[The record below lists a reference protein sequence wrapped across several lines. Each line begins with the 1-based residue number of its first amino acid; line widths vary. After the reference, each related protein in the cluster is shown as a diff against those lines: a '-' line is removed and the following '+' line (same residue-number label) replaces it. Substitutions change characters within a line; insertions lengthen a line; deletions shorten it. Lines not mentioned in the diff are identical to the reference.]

1 LEVSNFVS
9 WWRLSARANSNLG
22 ELGQMVADMVLEH
35 GVQLI
40 RVGPGSASMILSAR
54 ADNLTQAS

>member
-1 LEVSNFVS
+1 
-9 WWRLSARANSNLG
+9 
-22 ELGQMVADMVLEH
+22 MVADMVLEH

-40 RVGPGSASMILSAR
+40 RVDPGSASMIFSAR